1 MRVMILMILGW
12 MASNAGKRGSW
23 AGRYEVHTCVGVLV
37 CRSCGSFTI
46 RTRNSKAV
54 GGLWLLL
61 QGYLIIHPADHLAEE
76 STMPNPHLN
85 QLK

>member
-1 MRVMILMILGW
+1 MQV
-12 MASNAGKRGSW
+12 KE
-23 AGRYEVHTCVGVLV
+23 EVGQEGTKYIRAWGYLV

-54 GGLWLLL
+54 GGLWPLL

-85 QLK
+85 QLI